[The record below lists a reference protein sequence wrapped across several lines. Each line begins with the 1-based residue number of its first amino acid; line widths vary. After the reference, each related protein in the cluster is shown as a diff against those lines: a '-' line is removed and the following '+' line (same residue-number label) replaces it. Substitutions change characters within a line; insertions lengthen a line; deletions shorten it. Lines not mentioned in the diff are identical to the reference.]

1 MIREGFPMVG
11 IFNLRLEWREGDTP
25 ATGRPR
31 EDRISGR
38 GQSKHN
44 GFKIRSGKRA
54 RVGE

>member
-31 EDRISGR
+31 EGRISGR
-38 GQSKHN
+38 GQSKHD